1 MFQRSLSSINSF
13 LEMRTKT
20 NERKKDKNLEV
31 MIVFYFTLVL
41 AALYALGMLAV
52 KIIENA

>member
-20 NERKKDKNLEV
+20 NESKKDKNLEV